1 MFKAIEFGRRLPAAF
16 RQPSVP
22 GSRASP
28 RTDRAATEARADSRF
43 HGNDGVGPMAV
54 RLVREAHHERGRTAQ
69 VELGPCSWFERLTT
83 GGSRGSPRADVPHA
97 PAQSVPMVREP
108 HHERTF
114 HPPPPSR
121 SNGSR
126 GSPRADVPHA
136 PAQSVPMVR
145 EPHHERTFHPP
156 PPSRSIWFE
165 SLTMNGRSTCPRQS
179 VQMVREPRHR
189 WFESRSIIPRCLKL

>member
-114 HPPPPSR
+114 HPPPPS
-121 SNGSR
+121 
-126 GSPRADVPHA
+126 
-136 PAQSVPMVR
+136 PAVRMVR
-145 EPHHERTFHPP
+145 EPHHERTFHLPP
-156 PPSRSIWFE
+156 PVRSNGSRASPRTE
-165 SLTMNGRSTCPRQS
+165 GSLGWASGRKSGLAEGRG
-179 VQMVREPRHR
+179 
-189 WFESRSIIPRCLKL
+189 